1 MSNSSPSLRRVP
13 TDKAAELLCIGKTRL
28 GELRKTGEL
37 KAGEH
42 WFYKLGHKHGGI
54 VWDVEACFKW
64 QSQSTLAAIK
74 AAKENVQ
81 AKATA
86 IESFDEPDPVTTTK
100 AGA

>member
-1 MSNSSPSLRRVP
+1 MP

-28 GELRKTGEL
+28 GDLRKTGEL

-64 QSQSTLAAIK
+64 QSKSTLAAIK
-74 AAKENVQ
+74 AAEEKVQ
-81 AKATA
+81 AKAA
-86 IESFDEPDPVTTTK
+86 EVESFDEPDSVTPTE
-100 AGA
+100 AEA